1 MMTRCKVFLGTYVE
15 ISIRNQDGAFKSL
28 ALEAINEAFQEIAM
42 VDKLMNI
49 HQKDSELSKINRL
62 APLGIT
68 KLHPCIQEVLLIA
81 GDLYR
86 QSNGLFDCTYDPKL
100 DHCSHSFDDIEW
112 LDKEHIHFKSPI
124 SINLNGIAK
133 GYAVDKAVEVLE
145 NFGITN
151 GLVNAG
157 GDLRLF
163 GDAPAL
169 IYIRNPI
176 NPLLANAIGNMNNV
190 SIASSGNY
198 LQAHL
203 FNPQRKSTIRTD
215 SSFTVIA
222 PQCVY
227 ADGLTKVL
235 ASLGHSKHP
244 CFSHYNSIGLVI
256 KG

>member
-1 MMTRCKVFLGTYVE
+1 M
-15 ISIRNQDGAFKSL
+15 
-28 ALEAINEAFQEIAM
+28 
-42 VDKLMNI
+42 
-49 HQKDSELSKINRL
+49 
-62 APLGIT
+62 
-68 KLHPCIQEVLLIA
+68 
-81 GDLYR
+81 
-86 QSNGLFDCTYDPKL
+86 
-100 DHCSHSFDDIEW
+100 
-112 LDKEHIHFKSPI
+112 

-198 LQAHL
+198 FQTHL

>member
-1 MMTRCKVFLGTYVE
+1 MTRCKVFLGTYVE
-15 ISIRNQDGAFKSL
+15 ISIGDQDGVSKSL
-28 ALEAINEAFQEIAM
+28 AREAVNEAFQEIALI
-42 VDKLMNI
+42 DRLMNI
-49 HQKDSELSKINRL
+49 HNKESDLSKINQL

-68 KLHPCIQEVLLIA
+68 KLHPQIYEVLLIA
-81 GDLYR
+81 RDLYQ

-100 DHCSHSFDDIEW
+100 DRYCYSFDDIQWFGDEYIKYKKP
-112 LDKEHIHFKSPI
+112 LH
-124 SINLNGIAK
+124 INLNGIAK
-133 GYAVDKAVEVLE
+133 GYAVDKAVKVLE
-145 NFGITN
+145 NFGIPS

-163 GDAPAL
+163 GDKPVA

-176 NPLLANAIGNMNNV
+176 NPLLVNAIGNMKNIA
-190 SIASSGNY
+190 IASSGNY
-198 LQAHL
+198 LQSHL
-203 FNPQRKSTIRTD
+203 FNPQRRSTIRTD
-215 SSFTVIA
+215 SSFTVIS

-244 CFSHYNSIGLVI
+244 CFFHYNSIGLII